1 MRACACVRAGERGRE
16 GDQGVPGLEGGRLG
30 GRYLV
35 ELGGGCCWV
44 CGGAR
49 LPAYAF
55 TLACVSESGGAGRG
69 GVRGAL
75 RPWVLE
81 NHA

>member
-35 ELGGGCCWV
+35 ELGGGV
-44 CGGAR
+44 
-49 LPAYAF
+49 L
-55 TLACVSESGGAGRG
+55 L
-69 GVRGAL
+69 GVRGRAAPCVRVYTGL
-75 RPWVLE
+75 CE
-81 NHA
+81 